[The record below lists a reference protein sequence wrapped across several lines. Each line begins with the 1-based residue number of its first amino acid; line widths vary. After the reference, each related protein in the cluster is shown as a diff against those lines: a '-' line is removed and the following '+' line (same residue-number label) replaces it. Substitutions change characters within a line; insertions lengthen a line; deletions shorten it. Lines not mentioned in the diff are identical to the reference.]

1 LNLERYIIVSMF
13 MHALLF
19 WALGTVLPGT
29 VTSPHVFN
37 VKIMPPIQEKT
48 VQPVPQKRPDE
59 NVTKTAP
66 AKKIILPKRHRR
78 PPAKNVVPDAMKG
91 GDSYA
96 RTAPGPISK
105 KEQFTDSASGKDEKF
120 DKDSHPYVLPPSAL
134 FDRRTIE
141 KFARK
146 GTPPVDRG
154 LTFDTAEF
162 RHRGYMRM
170 LREKIE
176 DAWQY
181 PGEAARRGISGDLY
195 IKFVINRDGHLTDI
209 KLLRTSGYRLLDEAA
224 MNALKNAE
232 PYWPLPE
239 DWNKDTLE
247 IKGHFIYVFGRTF
260 VM

>member
-19 WALGTVLPGT
+19 WALGTILPGAA
-29 VTSPHVFN
+29 TSPLVFN
-37 VKIMPPIQEKT
+37 VKILPPMQEKAPT
-48 VQPVPQKRPDE
+48 PPNRQEQTQTTKKPEEKR
-59 NVTKTAP
+59 
-66 AKKIILPKRHRR
+66 KIILPKRHRR
-78 PPAKNVVPDAMKG
+78 PPVKNVVPDAMKG
-91 GDSYA
+91 GDSHA
-96 RTAPGPISK
+96 RVSSGPVSK
-105 KEQFTDSASGKDEKF
+105 KEKSDRTSDKDEKF
-120 DKDSHPYVLPPSAL
+120 DKESHPYVLPPSAL

-170 LREKIE
+170 LRERIE
-176 DAWQY
+176 DVWQY
-181 PGEAARRGISGDLY
+181 PGEAAKRGISGDLY

-239 DWNKDTLE
+239 DWDKDTLE

>member
-19 WALGTVLPGT
+19 WALGTVLPGKIT
-29 VTSPHVFN
+29 TPQIFN
-37 VKIMPPIQEKT
+37 VEILPPIQEKT
-48 VQPVPQKRPDE
+48 APPPRKRLE
-59 NVTKTAP
+59 EAVTKKAP
-66 AKKIILPKRHRR
+66 PRKTIILRRRRR
-78 PPAKNVVPDAMKG
+78 PPKKNVVPDAMKG
-91 GDSYA
+91 GDSHAMTGSAPA
-96 RTAPGPISK
+96 RKKQREPGGT
-105 KEQFTDSASGKDEKF
+105 TDKNKQGGRESRPSI
-120 DKDSHPYVLPPSAL
+120 LPPSAL
-134 FDRRTIE
+134 FDRGTIE

-154 LTFDTAEF
+154 LTFDAAEF

-176 DAWQY
+176 DVWRY
-181 PGEAARRGISGDLY
+181 PEEAARRGISGDLY
-195 IKFVINRDGHLTDI
+195 IKFVIDRDGRLANI
-209 KLLRTSGYRLLDEAA
+209 KLIRTSGYRVLDEAA
-224 MNALKNAE
+224 MNALKDAE

-239 DWNKDTLE
+239 DWDKDTLE